1 MGVVRRNAY
10 EKEPDSTIEKIYSFI
25 RVLFRSVLLSR
36 NREEKSIDST
46 KSEKQRTRIERR
58 EIDGQIQV
66 WEQIS
71 RFKKGVV
78 TGNLAIGE
86 EIMQPQFREGK
97 KIQHG

>member
-1 MGVVRRNAY
+1 M
-10 EKEPDSTIEKIYSFI
+10 
-25 RVLFRSVLLSR
+25 LLSR
-36 NREEKSIDST
+36 NRGEKSIDST
-46 KSEKQRTRIERR
+46 KREKQRTRIERR

-97 KIQHG
+97 KKIQHG

>member
-1 MGVVRRNAY
+1 M
-10 EKEPDSTIEKIYSFI
+10 
-25 RVLFRSVLLSR
+25 LLSR

-58 EIDGQIQV
+58 EIDGQIQI

-71 RFKKGVV
+71 LFKKGVV

>member
-1 MGVVRRNAY
+1 M
-10 EKEPDSTIEKIYSFI
+10 
-25 RVLFRSVLLSR
+25 LLSR
-36 NREEKSIDST
+36 NRGEKSIDST
-46 KSEKQRTRIERR
+46 KREKQRTRIERR

-86 EIMQPQFREGK
+86 EIMQPQFHEGK

>member
-1 MGVVRRNAY
+1 M
-10 EKEPDSTIEKIYSFI
+10 
-25 RVLFRSVLLSR
+25 LLSR

-46 KSEKQRTRIERR
+46 KSEKQRTRIERG

-78 TGNLAIGE
+78 TGNLSIGE

>member
-25 RVLFRSVLLSR
+25 RVLFRSMLLSR

-46 KSEKQRTRIERR
+46 KSEKQRTRIEMR

-71 RFKKGVV
+71 GSRK
-78 TGNLAIGE
+78 E
-86 EIMQPQFREGK
+86 
-97 KIQHG
+97 

>member
-1 MGVVRRNAY
+1 M
-10 EKEPDSTIEKIYSFI
+10 
-25 RVLFRSVLLSR
+25 LLSR
-36 NREEKSIDST
+36 NRGEKSIDST
-46 KSEKQRTRIERR
+46 KREKQRTRIERR

-86 EIMQPQFREGK
+86 EIMQPQFCEGK